1 MNKVIVTMLAIIVV
15 LGASITAVLIFQP
28 RQKEQV
34 EIKSVEEISQEEI
47 LDDCTD
53 EYEGIQEDTLKANS
67 EQEKTSPNCSLTINT
82 YYKKCGH
89 TTSQYSNL
97 PVEDVNLTKED
108 IEEKYKE
115 YRIEK
120 FSSNELILYQE
131 KEGEC
136 GEHYVLKDKEGM
148 LTVYQILEN
157 GEEVEVETTSV
168 SIEYLPDTDRINII
182 NGIEVNGKQAL
193 NQLIEDFE

>member
-67 EQEKTSPNCSLTINT
+67 EQEKTSPNCS
-82 YYKKCGH
+82 
-89 TTSQYSNL
+89 
-97 PVEDVNLTKED
+97 
-108 IEEKYKE
+108 
-115 YRIEK
+115 
-120 FSSNELILYQE
+120 
-131 KEGEC
+131 
-136 GEHYVLKDKEGM
+136 
-148 LTVYQILEN
+148 
-157 GEEVEVETTSV
+157 
-168 SIEYLPDTDRINII
+168 
-182 NGIEVNGKQAL
+182 
-193 NQLIEDFE
+193 

>member
-34 EIKSVEEISQEEI
+34 EIKNVGEVSQEEI

-89 TTSQYSNL
+89 TTSKYSNL
-97 PVEDVNLTKED
+97 PADDVNLTKEE

-115 YRIEK
+115 YK
-120 FSSNELILYQE
+120 
-131 KEGEC
+131 
-136 GEHYVLKDKEGM
+136 V
-148 LTVYQILEN
+148 EN
-157 GEEVEVETTSV
+157 VA
-168 SIEYLPDTDRINII
+168 NIMY
-182 NGIEVNGKQAL
+182 
-193 NQLIEDFE
+193 